1 MLNMNEGE
9 TCKNAGCV
17 FISMRKLVTLETK
30 ILNFD
35 KNSAGFTRS

>member
-17 FISMRKLVTLETK
+17 FISMRKLVTLETR
-30 ILNFD
+30 
-35 KNSAGFTRS
+35 RSQYPEF